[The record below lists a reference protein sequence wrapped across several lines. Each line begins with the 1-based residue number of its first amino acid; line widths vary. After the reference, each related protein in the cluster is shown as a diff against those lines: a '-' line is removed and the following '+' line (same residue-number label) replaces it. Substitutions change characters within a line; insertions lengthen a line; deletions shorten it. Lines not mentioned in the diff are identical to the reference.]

1 MATASYSVIGM
12 TCDHCVNAVRSEIA
26 GIEGVTKVDVDLTSG
41 QVSVESAAPID
52 DAAVTAAVHE
62 AGYAVAP

>member
-1 MATASYSVIGM
+1 MATTSYSVIGM
-12 TCDHCVNAVRSEIA
+12 TCDHCVSAVRSEIA

-52 DAAVTAAVHE
+52 DDAVTAAVHE

>member
-1 MATASYSVIGM
+1 MATTSYSVIGM
-12 TCDHCVNAVRSEIA
+12 TRDHCVNAVRSEIA

>member
-1 MATASYSVIGM
+1 MATTSYSVIGM

>member
-1 MATASYSVIGM
+1 MATTSYSVIGM

-52 DAAVTAAVHE
+52 DATVTAAVHE

>member
-12 TCDHCVNAVRSEIA
+12 TCDHCVNAVRHEIA
-26 GIEGVTKVDVDLTSG
+26 LIEGVTKVDVELTSG

-52 DAAVTAAVHE
+52 EATVNAAVVE